1 MNGFEDSYE
10 HVYEELRDIRWAI
23 EGVDIPDRLFK
34 DPEDPSL
41 AFDKSIYGASLL
53 AVRCLRVLKV
63 MLSED
68 HEVPCRFDHMAKD
81 AFECA
86 CEIEKYLAG
95 NLMRALM
102 SKQELEQEL
111 EQMMQEMQRPQAA

>member
-1 MNGFEDSYE
+1 MTDFEVSYE
-10 HVYEELRDIRWAI
+10 RIYEELRDIRWAT
-23 EGVDIPDRLFK
+23 EGVDIPDRLF
-34 DPEDPSL
+34 EDEEDRSL

-53 AVRCLRVLKV
+53 AVRCLGILKL

-68 HEVPCRFDHMAKD
+68 HQIPSEFDHKAKH
-81 AFECA
+81 ALEYA

-95 NLMRALM
+95 NLMHALM
-102 SKQELEQEL
+102 SKQEL